1 MKLGEY
7 MEKDL
12 VSVRHV
18 DPAELQPGELAHLVR
33 EAVEKENAKVVVID
47 SLNGYLNAVPE
58 EKFLL
63 LHLHEL
69 LTYLGQTGVATL
81 LVYAQHGLVGLN
93 MQTAVDVSYLADC
106 VILMRYFE
114 TQGQLR
120 KAISVVKKRSGK
132 HETSIRDYSMD
143 AGGIRVGPQLEQY
156 RGLLTGVPTIVPP
169 QKEVNDL

>member
-1 MKLGEY
+1 
-7 MEKDL
+7 
-12 VSVRHV
+12 
-18 DPAELQPGELAHLVR
+18 
-33 EAVEKENAKVVVID
+33 
-47 SLNGYLNAVPE
+47 
-58 EKFLL
+58 
-63 LHLHEL
+63 
-69 LTYLGQTGVATL
+69 
-81 LVYAQHGLVGLN
+81 